1 MTKAVGAI
9 VGAATLMA
17 GLIVSPGAAMS
28 AEPAASKRTPKTAS
42 VSLSDYKNDKNLLVD
57 YDFNDLQADATGIY
71 TANGVTATINGKAA
85 TGTGSD
91 GSTAARLSSGFWLG
105 DIQSEDGSSPLK
117 GRHAIAISYDSK
129 PDASGNT
136 GWSLYAARDAATPSY
151 GREHYIGFLDKTDGI
166 TFERYNNNDGG
177 RHGAN
182 VSGDS
187 KADWKHVDVVVTD
200 ESTSMYIDGTLAQT
214 VEAKAEHDLTSIL
227 GESGGILQI
236 GKANWGAE
244 YFSGLIDNL
253 KVYDCADVAAKA
265 ALDAAD
271 VPESA
276 TEDFTVPISS
286 NGMSITWTS
295 SSEAVAINAKT
306 GKATVTR
313 PAADKADVKVTL
325 TAKLGDDDTAAR
337 TFTVTVPRQRNDQ
350 EKSQADLDDVTIDS
364 ADDVR
369 SNITV
374 PTKGTN
380 GSIIEWSVKS
390 GAASIADKDEE
401 NVSNGTFRTVTVK
414 RPAAGAKASTVV
426 LTAKATLG
434 ESVATKE
441 FTLKVQ
447 PMPSS
452 NAKDEAYVWAF
463 FTGEG
468 VGGEKISLAASKGN
482 NALDWNTLNNGTPLI
497 TSTKGE
503 KGLRDPFIMKSKD
516 GDKFYM
522 LATDLKISGRAN
534 ANGLG
539 NLSGFAGSQVNGSL
553 YIEVWE
559 STDLV
564 NWGKQRHVKVSSNYA
579 GNTWAPEAYWDSE
592 IGKYVVYWASNLY
605 DTGNS
610 TDRKALTYNRMM
622 ITTTDDFVNFSKPQ
636 VWIDSQRGN
645 GTDGKGSIDVTMQK
659 VGDTY
664 YRIYKDEASMTLRQE
679 KSTNALATVKG
690 DYPTASG
697 ATDSWTE
704 VGTKIGDGQSNGYG
718 GTFSAGE
725 GPSLFRANDGDVNGY
740 RYYLFADQPN
750 YHGGPNHYVP
760 MATTDISD
768 ASKWQ
773 VVGDKMPESQMPL
786 NSDNGRP
793 RHGTVLGVTR
803 AEYQAIL
810 EAYEPSI
817 AVRTVNALESQT
829 TPGTAPTLPKTA
841 HLTMAD
847 GTQKDVAVEWDEVK
861 AGSYAKPGTFTV
873 KGVAQDD
880 SRMPVEVTVT
890 VSETSSDVASY
901 DGGTLKVSTEGTV
914 VFAEPDAVRGY
925 SRRAL
930 LTAPKAGTVGMTDDG
945 VRYDALAA
953 AAGTYKFV
961 VRYASKDGSL
971 ADVTY
976 TANVVKDLADATHQR
991 ASAHDPSIVKEG
1003 DTYYVFGSHRA
1014 WLRSKDLKNWESFE
1028 NNLSTDYAEILAEPW
1043 AAWSSQNDNANT
1055 DISGN
1060 MWAPD
1065 VVWNKTMN
1073 KWCMYLSLNG
1083 GGRNNV
1089 QKSMI
1094 VLLTADHL
1102 DGDWTYV
1109 APVVYSGFR
1118 DSDVAATDIGSGEGK
1133 VDGVLDADGKVPARY
1148 LSLDDRGVNA
1158 IDADVQTDDDGS
1170 MWLSYGSWFGGI
1182 WMMKLDPATGLRD
1195 YATTY
1200 GTVKN
1205 ESDVYYGRKI
1215 AGGANNSGEGASYV
1229 KRGDYWYLFVSM
1241 GQLGVDGGYQIREFR
1256 SKNLTG
1262 PYVDQNGNS
1271 ARYGTVIAGSSGSGM
1286 NKLVNRGL
1294 KVLGSASYNGI
1305 AEIRAAQGG
1314 NEVYIDDDGSIYN
1327 VYHTRFV
1334 DRQRNETATGSDNE
1348 LRVQQMVVSPD
1359 GWLVSTPYEYS
1370 GAFRQKSSYTVDEV
1384 SGSYQIVVNDPTR
1397 TYATN
1402 TEQVSDESARLADA
1416 GIVHAAN
1423 IDLAS
1428 DGSVS
1433 GQAQGTWSLDG
1444 NTVTLHITASTV
1456 GNNASGMMGDYALTV
1471 CEQPNE
1477 VGGYALT
1484 LAGVGGNVFTS
1495 AGSDVQSAAGKTSV
1509 FAAKQTAWP
1518 ANEDP
1523 DDPSGPNDPSQPS
1536 NDANGNGSNA
1546 QANTESKKESA
1557 ARTLTSTG
1565 SAVAGLAV
1573 AALLLAAAGT
1583 LTAIRRRR
1591 RG

>member
-1 MTKAVGAI
+1 MHKTRMTKAVGAI

-28 AEPAASKRTPKTAS
+28 AEPAASKRTPKTTS

-374 PTKGTN
+374 PTKGAN

-390 GAASIADKDEE
+390 GDASIADKDEE

-773 VVGDKMPESQMPL
+773 VVGDKMPEANFPT
-786 NSDNGRP
+786 NSDGGKP
-793 RHGTVLGVTR
+793 RHGTVLPVTR
-803 AEYQAIL
+803 AQYQKVL
-810 EAYEPSI
+810 EAYAPGI
-817 AVRTVNALESQT
+817 AVKSVDAMNAAT
-829 TPGTAPTLPKTA
+829 KTGVAPTLPKTA

-880 SRMPVEVTVT
+880 SRMPVEVVVTVGADIAEGEAEAKSDAANITLNGGETDVRTSLTLPTAGTNGSTIAWESDSDLITTSDKDGVKAGYLSKRPAKDTKVTLTATVKNGDATVTREFTLTIKAEVKKGKTTDYLFAHFTGSEGSATDEQMYFATSKNGLTWHDTRDAGDPVLTSNVGESGVRDPYLVRSPEGDKFYLIATDLSIYHRGGWGKDNPAVNYNGSLNLVVWESTDLVNWSTPYLTDVASRIPAGNGKTQAAMAWAPEALWDEQAKQYIVYWATTSSADEQSGGTADPTNMYYSTTRDFRTFTDPVKWIDWKESVIDTTMIKADDGYYYRVSAKDKLPVERTKNPYATTVSARPEDSKDANPETDWQFVGNFGDLVGNAGWTGASLEGPELFRYNDDDVLAKDGKSMKYGLMWDQFASGKGYLPFYSADLGSTDTADWAQASEVNFGALKKRHGTILPITAAEYQAVMKAFNKKTVDRVPATSVTIDGRGTIDLGVGDTATLNVKIEPADSTDDITWSSSDGTVASVDAEGVVTGLKTGTAVITVKVGDATATVT
-890 VSETSSDVASY
+890 VTVKGNGSDNGNNGATGGENGGTGGENGNAGGTGNGGQERPNNPSAPSGTGGQGDDGGKTPAGDNRSGGETRSLSKTGVAVASI
-901 DGGTLKVSTEGTV
+901 
-914 VFAEPDAVRGY
+914 
-925 SRRAL
+925 
-930 LTAPKAGTVGMTDDG
+930 VG
-945 VRYDALAA
+945 V
-953 AAGTYKFV
+953 
-961 VRYASKDGSL
+961 
-971 ADVTY
+971 
-976 TANVVKDLADATHQR
+976 
-991 ASAHDPSIVKEG
+991 
-1003 DTYYVFGSHRA
+1003 
-1014 WLRSKDLKNWESFE
+1014 
-1028 NNLSTDYAEILAEPW
+1028 
-1043 AAWSSQNDNANT
+1043 
-1055 DISGN
+1055 
-1060 MWAPD
+1060 
-1065 VVWNKTMN
+1065 
-1073 KWCMYLSLNG
+1073 
-1083 GGRNNV
+1083 
-1089 QKSMI
+1089 I
-1094 VLLTADHL
+1094 VLL
-1102 DGDWTYV
+1102 
-1109 APVVYSGFR
+1109 
-1118 DSDVAATDIGSGEGK
+1118 
-1133 VDGVLDADGKVPARY
+1133 
-1148 LSLDDRGVNA
+1148 
-1158 IDADVQTDDDGS
+1158 
-1170 MWLSYGSWFGGI
+1170 
-1182 WMMKLDPATGLRD
+1182 
-1195 YATTY
+1195 
-1200 GTVKN
+1200 
-1205 ESDVYYGRKI
+1205 
-1215 AGGANNSGEGASYV
+1215 
-1229 KRGDYWYLFVSM
+1229 
-1241 GQLGVDGGYQIREFR
+1241 
-1256 SKNLTG
+1256 
-1262 PYVDQNGNS
+1262 
-1271 ARYGTVIAGSSGSGM
+1271 
-1286 NKLVNRGL
+1286 
-1294 KVLGSASYNGI
+1294 
-1305 AEIRAAQGG
+1305 
-1314 NEVYIDDDGSIYN
+1314 
-1327 VYHTRFV
+1327 
-1334 DRQRNETATGSDNE
+1334 
-1348 LRVQQMVVSPD
+1348 
-1359 GWLVSTPYEYS
+1359 
-1370 GAFRQKSSYTVDEV
+1370 
-1384 SGSYQIVVNDPTR
+1384 
-1397 TYATN
+1397 
-1402 TEQVSDESARLADA
+1402 
-1416 GIVHAAN
+1416 
-1423 IDLAS
+1423 
-1428 DGSVS
+1428 
-1433 GQAQGTWSLDG
+1433 
-1444 NTVTLHITASTV
+1444 
-1456 GNNASGMMGDYALTV
+1456 
-1471 CEQPNE
+1471 
-1477 VGGYALT
+1477 
-1484 LAGVGGNVFTS
+1484 
-1495 AGSDVQSAAGKTSV
+1495 
-1509 FAAKQTAWP
+1509 
-1518 ANEDP
+1518 
-1523 DDPSGPNDPSQPS
+1523 
-1536 NDANGNGSNA
+1536 
-1546 QANTESKKESA
+1546 
-1557 ARTLTSTG
+1557 
-1565 SAVAGLAV
+1565 AVAGTALAMW
-1573 AALLLAAAGT
+1573 
-1583 LTAIRRRR
+1583 RRRLS
-1591 RG
+1591 

>member
-1 MTKAVGAI
+1 MHKTRMTKAVGAI

-28 AEPAASKRTPKTAS
+28 AEPAASKRTTKTTS

-374 PTKGTN
+374 PTKGAN

-390 GAASIADKDEE
+390 GDASIADKDEE

-880 SRMPVEVTVT
+880 SRMPVEVVVTVGADIAEGEAEAKSDAANITLNGGETDVRTSLTLPTAGTNGSTIAWKSDSDLITTSDKDGVKAGYLSKRPAKDTKVTLTATVKNGDATVTREFTLTIKAEVKKGKTTDYLFAHFTGSEGSATDEQMYFATSKNGLTWHDTRDAGDPVLTSNVGESGVRDPYLVRSPEGDKFYLIATDLSIYHRGGWGKDNPAVNYNGSLNLVVWESTDLVNWSTPYLTDVASRIPAGNGKTQAAMAWAPEALWDEQAKQYIVYWATTSSADEQSGGTADPTNMYYSTTRDFRTFTDPVKWIDWKESVIDTTMIKADDGYYYRVSAKDKLPVERTKNPYATTVSARPEDSKDANPETDWQFVGNFGDLVGNAGWTGASLEGPELFRYNDDDVLAKDGKSMKYGLMWDQFASGKGYLPFYSADLGSTDTADWAQASEVNFGALKKRHGTILPITAAEYQAVMKAFNKKTVDRVPATSVTIDGRGTIDLGVGDTATLNVKIEPADSTDDITWSSSDGTVASVDAEGVVTGLKTGTAVITVKVGDATATVT
-890 VSETSSDVASY
+890 VTVKGNGSDNGNNGATGGENGGTGGENGNAGGTGNGGQERPNNPSAPSGTGGQGDDGGKTPAGDNRSGGETRSLSKTGVAVASI
-901 DGGTLKVSTEGTV
+901 
-914 VFAEPDAVRGY
+914 
-925 SRRAL
+925 
-930 LTAPKAGTVGMTDDG
+930 VG
-945 VRYDALAA
+945 V
-953 AAGTYKFV
+953 
-961 VRYASKDGSL
+961 
-971 ADVTY
+971 
-976 TANVVKDLADATHQR
+976 
-991 ASAHDPSIVKEG
+991 
-1003 DTYYVFGSHRA
+1003 
-1014 WLRSKDLKNWESFE
+1014 
-1028 NNLSTDYAEILAEPW
+1028 
-1043 AAWSSQNDNANT
+1043 
-1055 DISGN
+1055 
-1060 MWAPD
+1060 
-1065 VVWNKTMN
+1065 
-1073 KWCMYLSLNG
+1073 
-1083 GGRNNV
+1083 
-1089 QKSMI
+1089 I
-1094 VLLTADHL
+1094 VLL
-1102 DGDWTYV
+1102 
-1109 APVVYSGFR
+1109 
-1118 DSDVAATDIGSGEGK
+1118 
-1133 VDGVLDADGKVPARY
+1133 
-1148 LSLDDRGVNA
+1148 
-1158 IDADVQTDDDGS
+1158 
-1170 MWLSYGSWFGGI
+1170 
-1182 WMMKLDPATGLRD
+1182 
-1195 YATTY
+1195 
-1200 GTVKN
+1200 
-1205 ESDVYYGRKI
+1205 
-1215 AGGANNSGEGASYV
+1215 
-1229 KRGDYWYLFVSM
+1229 
-1241 GQLGVDGGYQIREFR
+1241 
-1256 SKNLTG
+1256 
-1262 PYVDQNGNS
+1262 
-1271 ARYGTVIAGSSGSGM
+1271 
-1286 NKLVNRGL
+1286 
-1294 KVLGSASYNGI
+1294 
-1305 AEIRAAQGG
+1305 
-1314 NEVYIDDDGSIYN
+1314 
-1327 VYHTRFV
+1327 
-1334 DRQRNETATGSDNE
+1334 
-1348 LRVQQMVVSPD
+1348 
-1359 GWLVSTPYEYS
+1359 
-1370 GAFRQKSSYTVDEV
+1370 
-1384 SGSYQIVVNDPTR
+1384 
-1397 TYATN
+1397 
-1402 TEQVSDESARLADA
+1402 
-1416 GIVHAAN
+1416 
-1423 IDLAS
+1423 
-1428 DGSVS
+1428 
-1433 GQAQGTWSLDG
+1433 
-1444 NTVTLHITASTV
+1444 
-1456 GNNASGMMGDYALTV
+1456 
-1471 CEQPNE
+1471 
-1477 VGGYALT
+1477 
-1484 LAGVGGNVFTS
+1484 
-1495 AGSDVQSAAGKTSV
+1495 
-1509 FAAKQTAWP
+1509 
-1518 ANEDP
+1518 
-1523 DDPSGPNDPSQPS
+1523 
-1536 NDANGNGSNA
+1536 
-1546 QANTESKKESA
+1546 
-1557 ARTLTSTG
+1557 
-1565 SAVAGLAV
+1565 AVAGTALAMW
-1573 AALLLAAAGT
+1573 
-1583 LTAIRRRR
+1583 RRRLS
-1591 RG
+1591 

>member
-1 MTKAVGAI
+1 MHKTRMTKAVGAI

-880 SRMPVEVTVT
+880 SRMPVEVVVTVGADIAEGEAEAKSDAANITLNGGETDVRTSLTLPTAGTNGSTIAWESDSDLITTSDKDGVKAGYLSKRPAKDTKVTLTATVKNGDATVTREFTLTIKAEVKKGKTTDYLFAHFTGSEGSATDEQMYFATSKNGLTWHDTRDAGDPVLTSNVGESGVRDPYLVRSPEGDKFYLIATDLSIYHRGGWGKDNPAVNYNGSLNLVVWESTDLVNWSTPYLTDVASRIPAGNGKTQAAMAWAPEALWDEQAKQYIVYWATTSSADEQSGGTADPTNMYYSTTRDFRTFTDPVKWIDWKESVIDTTMIKADDGYYYRVSAKDKLPVERTKNPYATTVSARPEDSKDANPETDWQFVGNFGDLVGNAGWTGASLEGPELFRYNDDDVLAKDGKSMKYGLMWDQFASGKGYLPFYSADLGSTDTADWAQASEVNFGALKKRHGTILPITAAEYQAVMKAFNKKTVDRVPATSVTIDGRGTIDLGVGDTATLNVKIEPADSTDDITWSSSDGTVASVDAEGVVTGLKTGTAVITVKVGDATATVT
-890 VSETSSDVASY
+890 VTVKGNGSDNGNNGATGGENGGTGGENGNAGGTGNGGQERPNNPSAPSGTGGQGDDGGKTPAGDNRSGGETRSLSKTGVAVASI
-901 DGGTLKVSTEGTV
+901 
-914 VFAEPDAVRGY
+914 
-925 SRRAL
+925 
-930 LTAPKAGTVGMTDDG
+930 VG
-945 VRYDALAA
+945 V
-953 AAGTYKFV
+953 
-961 VRYASKDGSL
+961 
-971 ADVTY
+971 
-976 TANVVKDLADATHQR
+976 
-991 ASAHDPSIVKEG
+991 
-1003 DTYYVFGSHRA
+1003 
-1014 WLRSKDLKNWESFE
+1014 
-1028 NNLSTDYAEILAEPW
+1028 
-1043 AAWSSQNDNANT
+1043 
-1055 DISGN
+1055 
-1060 MWAPD
+1060 
-1065 VVWNKTMN
+1065 
-1073 KWCMYLSLNG
+1073 
-1083 GGRNNV
+1083 
-1089 QKSMI
+1089 I
-1094 VLLTADHL
+1094 VLL
-1102 DGDWTYV
+1102 
-1109 APVVYSGFR
+1109 
-1118 DSDVAATDIGSGEGK
+1118 
-1133 VDGVLDADGKVPARY
+1133 
-1148 LSLDDRGVNA
+1148 
-1158 IDADVQTDDDGS
+1158 
-1170 MWLSYGSWFGGI
+1170 
-1182 WMMKLDPATGLRD
+1182 
-1195 YATTY
+1195 
-1200 GTVKN
+1200 
-1205 ESDVYYGRKI
+1205 
-1215 AGGANNSGEGASYV
+1215 
-1229 KRGDYWYLFVSM
+1229 
-1241 GQLGVDGGYQIREFR
+1241 
-1256 SKNLTG
+1256 
-1262 PYVDQNGNS
+1262 
-1271 ARYGTVIAGSSGSGM
+1271 
-1286 NKLVNRGL
+1286 
-1294 KVLGSASYNGI
+1294 
-1305 AEIRAAQGG
+1305 
-1314 NEVYIDDDGSIYN
+1314 
-1327 VYHTRFV
+1327 
-1334 DRQRNETATGSDNE
+1334 
-1348 LRVQQMVVSPD
+1348 
-1359 GWLVSTPYEYS
+1359 
-1370 GAFRQKSSYTVDEV
+1370 
-1384 SGSYQIVVNDPTR
+1384 
-1397 TYATN
+1397 
-1402 TEQVSDESARLADA
+1402 
-1416 GIVHAAN
+1416 
-1423 IDLAS
+1423 
-1428 DGSVS
+1428 
-1433 GQAQGTWSLDG
+1433 
-1444 NTVTLHITASTV
+1444 
-1456 GNNASGMMGDYALTV
+1456 
-1471 CEQPNE
+1471 
-1477 VGGYALT
+1477 
-1484 LAGVGGNVFTS
+1484 
-1495 AGSDVQSAAGKTSV
+1495 
-1509 FAAKQTAWP
+1509 
-1518 ANEDP
+1518 
-1523 DDPSGPNDPSQPS
+1523 
-1536 NDANGNGSNA
+1536 
-1546 QANTESKKESA
+1546 
-1557 ARTLTSTG
+1557 
-1565 SAVAGLAV
+1565 AVAGTALAMW
-1573 AALLLAAAGT
+1573 
-1583 LTAIRRRR
+1583 RRRLS
-1591 RG
+1591 

>member
-1 MTKAVGAI
+1 MHKTRMTKAVGAI

-28 AEPAASKRTPKTAS
+28 AEPAASKRTAKTTS

-374 PTKGTN
+374 PTKGAN

-390 GAASIADKDEE
+390 GDASIADKDEE
-401 NVSNGTFRTVTVK
+401 NVSNGTFRTVTVR

-773 VVGDKMPESQMPL
+773 VVGDKMPEANFPT
-786 NSDNGRP
+786 NSDGGKP
-793 RHGTVLGVTR
+793 RHGTVLPVTR
-803 AEYQAIL
+803 AQYQKVL
-810 EAYEPSI
+810 EAYAPGI
-817 AVRTVNALESQT
+817 AVKSVDAMNAAT
-829 TPGTAPTLPKTA
+829 KTGVAPTLPKTA

-880 SRMPVEVTVT
+880 SRMPVEVVVTVGADIAEGEAEAKSDAANITLNGGETDVRTSLTLPTAGTNGSTIAWKSDSDLITTSDKDGVKAGYLSKRPAKDTKVTLTATVKNGDATVTREFTLTIKAEVKKGKTTDYLFAHFTGSEGSATDEQMYFATSKNGLTWHDTRDAGDPVLTSNVGESGVRDPYLVRSPEGDKFYLIATDLSIYHRGGWGKDNPAVNYNGSLNLVVWESTDLVNWSTPYLTDVASRIPAGNGKTQAAMAWAPEALWDEQAKQYIVYWATTSSADEQSGGTADPTNMYYSTTRDFRTFTDPVKWIDWKESVIDTTMIKADDGYYYRVSAKDKLPVERTKNPYATTVSARPEDSKDANPETDWQFVGNFGDLVGNAGWTGASLEGPELFRYNDDDVLAKDGKSMKYGLMWDQFASGKGYLPFYSADLGSTDTADWAQASEVNFGALKKRHGTILPITAAEYQAVMKAFNKKTVDRVPATSVTIDGRGTIDLGVGDTATLNVKIEPADSTDDITWSSSDGTVASVDAEGVVTGLKTGTAVITVKVGDATATVT
-890 VSETSSDVASY
+890 VTVKGNGSDNGNNGATGGENGGTGGENGNAGGTGNGGQERPNNPSAPSGTGGQGDDGGKTPAGDNRSGGETRSLSKTGVAVASI
-901 DGGTLKVSTEGTV
+901 
-914 VFAEPDAVRGY
+914 
-925 SRRAL
+925 
-930 LTAPKAGTVGMTDDG
+930 VG
-945 VRYDALAA
+945 V
-953 AAGTYKFV
+953 
-961 VRYASKDGSL
+961 
-971 ADVTY
+971 
-976 TANVVKDLADATHQR
+976 
-991 ASAHDPSIVKEG
+991 
-1003 DTYYVFGSHRA
+1003 
-1014 WLRSKDLKNWESFE
+1014 
-1028 NNLSTDYAEILAEPW
+1028 
-1043 AAWSSQNDNANT
+1043 
-1055 DISGN
+1055 
-1060 MWAPD
+1060 
-1065 VVWNKTMN
+1065 
-1073 KWCMYLSLNG
+1073 
-1083 GGRNNV
+1083 
-1089 QKSMI
+1089 I
-1094 VLLTADHL
+1094 VLL
-1102 DGDWTYV
+1102 
-1109 APVVYSGFR
+1109 
-1118 DSDVAATDIGSGEGK
+1118 
-1133 VDGVLDADGKVPARY
+1133 
-1148 LSLDDRGVNA
+1148 
-1158 IDADVQTDDDGS
+1158 
-1170 MWLSYGSWFGGI
+1170 
-1182 WMMKLDPATGLRD
+1182 
-1195 YATTY
+1195 
-1200 GTVKN
+1200 
-1205 ESDVYYGRKI
+1205 
-1215 AGGANNSGEGASYV
+1215 
-1229 KRGDYWYLFVSM
+1229 
-1241 GQLGVDGGYQIREFR
+1241 
-1256 SKNLTG
+1256 
-1262 PYVDQNGNS
+1262 
-1271 ARYGTVIAGSSGSGM
+1271 
-1286 NKLVNRGL
+1286 
-1294 KVLGSASYNGI
+1294 
-1305 AEIRAAQGG
+1305 
-1314 NEVYIDDDGSIYN
+1314 
-1327 VYHTRFV
+1327 
-1334 DRQRNETATGSDNE
+1334 
-1348 LRVQQMVVSPD
+1348 
-1359 GWLVSTPYEYS
+1359 
-1370 GAFRQKSSYTVDEV
+1370 
-1384 SGSYQIVVNDPTR
+1384 
-1397 TYATN
+1397 
-1402 TEQVSDESARLADA
+1402 
-1416 GIVHAAN
+1416 
-1423 IDLAS
+1423 
-1428 DGSVS
+1428 
-1433 GQAQGTWSLDG
+1433 
-1444 NTVTLHITASTV
+1444 
-1456 GNNASGMMGDYALTV
+1456 
-1471 CEQPNE
+1471 
-1477 VGGYALT
+1477 
-1484 LAGVGGNVFTS
+1484 
-1495 AGSDVQSAAGKTSV
+1495 
-1509 FAAKQTAWP
+1509 
-1518 ANEDP
+1518 
-1523 DDPSGPNDPSQPS
+1523 
-1536 NDANGNGSNA
+1536 
-1546 QANTESKKESA
+1546 
-1557 ARTLTSTG
+1557 
-1565 SAVAGLAV
+1565 AVAGTALAMW
-1573 AALLLAAAGT
+1573 
-1583 LTAIRRRR
+1583 RRRLS
-1591 RG
+1591 

>member
-1 MTKAVGAI
+1 MHKTRMTKAVGAI

-28 AEPAASKRTPKTAS
+28 AEPAASKRTTKTTS

-773 VVGDKMPESQMPL
+773 VVGDKMPEANFPT
-786 NSDNGRP
+786 NSDGGKP
-793 RHGTVLGVTR
+793 RHGTVLPVTR
-803 AEYQAIL
+803 AQYQKVL
-810 EAYEPSI
+810 EAYAPGI
-817 AVRTVNALESQT
+817 AVKSVDAMNAAT
-829 TPGTAPTLPKTA
+829 KTGVAPTLPKTA

-880 SRMPVEVTVT
+880 SRMPVEVVVTVGADIAEGEAEAKSDAANITLNGGETDVRTSLTLPTAGTNGSTIAWKSDSDLITTSDKDGVKAGYLSKRPAKDTKVTLTATVKNGDATVTREFTLTIKAEVKKGKTTDYLFAHFTGSEGSATDEQMYFATSKNGLTWHDTRDAGDPVLTSNVGESGVRDPYLVRSPEGDKFYLIATDLSIYHRGGWGKDNPAVNYNGSLNLVVWESTDLVNWSTPYLTDVASRIPAGNGKTQAAMAWAPEALWDEQAKQYIVYWATTSSADEQSGGTADPTNMYYSTTRDFRTFTDPVKWIDWKESVIDTTMIKADDGYYYRVSAKDKLPVERTKNPYATTVSARPEDSKDANPETDWQFVGNFGDLVGNAGWTGASLEGPELFRYNDDDVLAKDGKSMKYGLMWDQFASGKGYLPFYSADLGSTDTADWAQASEVNFGALKKRHGTILPITAAEYQAVMKAFNKKTVDRVPATSVTIDGRGTIDLGVGDTATLNVKIEPADSTDDITWSSSDGTVASVDAEGVVTGLKTGTAVITVKVGDATATVT
-890 VSETSSDVASY
+890 VTVKGNGSDNGNNGATGGENGGTGGENGNAGGTGNGGQERPNNPSAPSGTGGQGDDGGKTPAGDNRSGGETRSLSKTGVAVASI
-901 DGGTLKVSTEGTV
+901 
-914 VFAEPDAVRGY
+914 
-925 SRRAL
+925 
-930 LTAPKAGTVGMTDDG
+930 VG
-945 VRYDALAA
+945 V
-953 AAGTYKFV
+953 
-961 VRYASKDGSL
+961 
-971 ADVTY
+971 
-976 TANVVKDLADATHQR
+976 
-991 ASAHDPSIVKEG
+991 
-1003 DTYYVFGSHRA
+1003 
-1014 WLRSKDLKNWESFE
+1014 
-1028 NNLSTDYAEILAEPW
+1028 
-1043 AAWSSQNDNANT
+1043 
-1055 DISGN
+1055 
-1060 MWAPD
+1060 
-1065 VVWNKTMN
+1065 
-1073 KWCMYLSLNG
+1073 
-1083 GGRNNV
+1083 
-1089 QKSMI
+1089 I
-1094 VLLTADHL
+1094 VLL
-1102 DGDWTYV
+1102 
-1109 APVVYSGFR
+1109 
-1118 DSDVAATDIGSGEGK
+1118 
-1133 VDGVLDADGKVPARY
+1133 
-1148 LSLDDRGVNA
+1148 
-1158 IDADVQTDDDGS
+1158 
-1170 MWLSYGSWFGGI
+1170 
-1182 WMMKLDPATGLRD
+1182 
-1195 YATTY
+1195 
-1200 GTVKN
+1200 
-1205 ESDVYYGRKI
+1205 
-1215 AGGANNSGEGASYV
+1215 
-1229 KRGDYWYLFVSM
+1229 
-1241 GQLGVDGGYQIREFR
+1241 
-1256 SKNLTG
+1256 
-1262 PYVDQNGNS
+1262 
-1271 ARYGTVIAGSSGSGM
+1271 
-1286 NKLVNRGL
+1286 
-1294 KVLGSASYNGI
+1294 
-1305 AEIRAAQGG
+1305 
-1314 NEVYIDDDGSIYN
+1314 
-1327 VYHTRFV
+1327 
-1334 DRQRNETATGSDNE
+1334 
-1348 LRVQQMVVSPD
+1348 
-1359 GWLVSTPYEYS
+1359 
-1370 GAFRQKSSYTVDEV
+1370 
-1384 SGSYQIVVNDPTR
+1384 
-1397 TYATN
+1397 
-1402 TEQVSDESARLADA
+1402 
-1416 GIVHAAN
+1416 
-1423 IDLAS
+1423 
-1428 DGSVS
+1428 
-1433 GQAQGTWSLDG
+1433 
-1444 NTVTLHITASTV
+1444 
-1456 GNNASGMMGDYALTV
+1456 
-1471 CEQPNE
+1471 
-1477 VGGYALT
+1477 
-1484 LAGVGGNVFTS
+1484 
-1495 AGSDVQSAAGKTSV
+1495 
-1509 FAAKQTAWP
+1509 
-1518 ANEDP
+1518 
-1523 DDPSGPNDPSQPS
+1523 
-1536 NDANGNGSNA
+1536 
-1546 QANTESKKESA
+1546 
-1557 ARTLTSTG
+1557 
-1565 SAVAGLAV
+1565 AVAGTALAMW
-1573 AALLLAAAGT
+1573 
-1583 LTAIRRRR
+1583 RRRLS
-1591 RG
+1591 

>member
-1 MTKAVGAI
+1 MHKTRMTKAVGAI

-28 AEPAASKRTPKTAS
+28 AEPAASKRTAKTAS
-42 VSLSDYKNDKNLLVD
+42 VSLNDYKNDKNLLVD

-880 SRMPVEVTVT
+880 SRMPVEVVVTVGADIAEGEAEAKSDAANITLNGGETDVRTSLTLPTAGTNGSTIAWKSDSDLITTSDKDGVKAGYLSKRPAKDTKVTLTATVKNGDATVTREFTLTIKAEVKKGKTTDYLFAHFTGSEGSATDEQMYFATSKNGLTWHDTRDAGDPVLTSNVGESGVRDPYLVRSPEGDKFYLIATDLSIYHRGGWGKDNPAVNYNGSLNLVVWESTDLVNWSTPYLTDVASRIPAGNGKTQAAMAWAPEALWDEQAKQYIVYWATTSSADEQSGGTADPTNMYYSTTRDFRTFTDPVKWIDWKESVIDTTMIKADDGYYYRVSAKDKLPVERTKNPYATTVSARPEDSKDANPETDWQFVGNFGDLVGNAGWTGASLEGPELFRYNDDDVLAKDGKSMKYGLMWDQFASGKGYLPFYSADLGSTDTADWAQASEVNFGALKKRHGTILPITAAEYQAVMKAFNKKTVDCVPATSVTIDGRGTIDLGVGDTATLNVKIEPADSTDDITWSSSDGTVASVDAEGVVTGLKTGTAVITVKVGDATATVT
-890 VSETSSDVASY
+890 VTVKGNGSDNGNNGATGGENGGTGGENGNAGGTGNGGQERPNNPSAPSGTGGQGDDGGKTPAGDNRSGGETRSLSKTGVAVASI
-901 DGGTLKVSTEGTV
+901 
-914 VFAEPDAVRGY
+914 
-925 SRRAL
+925 
-930 LTAPKAGTVGMTDDG
+930 VG
-945 VRYDALAA
+945 V
-953 AAGTYKFV
+953 
-961 VRYASKDGSL
+961 
-971 ADVTY
+971 
-976 TANVVKDLADATHQR
+976 
-991 ASAHDPSIVKEG
+991 
-1003 DTYYVFGSHRA
+1003 
-1014 WLRSKDLKNWESFE
+1014 
-1028 NNLSTDYAEILAEPW
+1028 
-1043 AAWSSQNDNANT
+1043 
-1055 DISGN
+1055 
-1060 MWAPD
+1060 
-1065 VVWNKTMN
+1065 
-1073 KWCMYLSLNG
+1073 
-1083 GGRNNV
+1083 
-1089 QKSMI
+1089 I
-1094 VLLTADHL
+1094 VLL
-1102 DGDWTYV
+1102 
-1109 APVVYSGFR
+1109 
-1118 DSDVAATDIGSGEGK
+1118 
-1133 VDGVLDADGKVPARY
+1133 
-1148 LSLDDRGVNA
+1148 
-1158 IDADVQTDDDGS
+1158 
-1170 MWLSYGSWFGGI
+1170 
-1182 WMMKLDPATGLRD
+1182 
-1195 YATTY
+1195 
-1200 GTVKN
+1200 
-1205 ESDVYYGRKI
+1205 
-1215 AGGANNSGEGASYV
+1215 
-1229 KRGDYWYLFVSM
+1229 
-1241 GQLGVDGGYQIREFR
+1241 
-1256 SKNLTG
+1256 
-1262 PYVDQNGNS
+1262 
-1271 ARYGTVIAGSSGSGM
+1271 
-1286 NKLVNRGL
+1286 
-1294 KVLGSASYNGI
+1294 
-1305 AEIRAAQGG
+1305 
-1314 NEVYIDDDGSIYN
+1314 
-1327 VYHTRFV
+1327 
-1334 DRQRNETATGSDNE
+1334 
-1348 LRVQQMVVSPD
+1348 
-1359 GWLVSTPYEYS
+1359 
-1370 GAFRQKSSYTVDEV
+1370 
-1384 SGSYQIVVNDPTR
+1384 
-1397 TYATN
+1397 
-1402 TEQVSDESARLADA
+1402 
-1416 GIVHAAN
+1416 
-1423 IDLAS
+1423 
-1428 DGSVS
+1428 
-1433 GQAQGTWSLDG
+1433 
-1444 NTVTLHITASTV
+1444 
-1456 GNNASGMMGDYALTV
+1456 
-1471 CEQPNE
+1471 
-1477 VGGYALT
+1477 
-1484 LAGVGGNVFTS
+1484 
-1495 AGSDVQSAAGKTSV
+1495 
-1509 FAAKQTAWP
+1509 
-1518 ANEDP
+1518 
-1523 DDPSGPNDPSQPS
+1523 
-1536 NDANGNGSNA
+1536 
-1546 QANTESKKESA
+1546 
-1557 ARTLTSTG
+1557 
-1565 SAVAGLAV
+1565 AVAGTALAMW
-1573 AALLLAAAGT
+1573 
-1583 LTAIRRRR
+1583 RRRLS
-1591 RG
+1591 

>member
-1 MTKAVGAI
+1 MHKTRMTKAVGAI

-28 AEPAASKRTPKTAS
+28 AEPAASKRTPKTTS

-374 PTKGTN
+374 PTKGAN

-390 GAASIADKDEE
+390 GDASIADKDEE

-773 VVGDKMPESQMPL
+773 VVGDKMPEANFPT
-786 NSDNGRP
+786 NSDGGKP
-793 RHGTVLGVTR
+793 RHGTVLPVTR
-803 AEYQAIL
+803 AQYQKVL
-810 EAYEPSI
+810 EAYAPGI
-817 AVRTVNALESQT
+817 AVKSVDAMNAAT
-829 TPGTAPTLPKTA
+829 KTGVAPTLPKTA

-880 SRMPVEVTVT
+880 SRMPVEVVVTVGADIAEGEAEAKSDAANITLNGGETDVRTSLTLPTAGTNGSTIAWKSDSDLITTSDKDGVKAGYLSKRPAKDTKVTLTATVKNGDATVTREFTLTIKAEVKKGKTTDYLFAHFTGSEGSATDEQMYFATSKNGLTWHDTRDAGDPVLTSNVGESGVRDPYLVRSPEGDKFYLIATDLSIYHRGGWGKDNPAVNYNGSLNLVVWESTDLVNWSTPYLTDVASRIPAGNGKTQAAMAWAPEALWDEQAKQYIVYWATTSSADEQSGGTADPTNMYYSTTRDFRTFTDPVKWIDWKESVIDTTMIKADDGYYYRVSAKDKLPVERTKNPYATTVSARPEDSKDANPETDWQFVGNFGDLVGNAGWTGASLEGPELFRYNDDDVLAKDGKSMKYGLMWDQFASGKGYLPFYSADLGSTDTADWAQASEVNFGALKKRHGTILPITAAEYQAVMKAFNKKTVDRVPATSVTIDGRGTIDLGVGDTATLNVKIEPADSTDDITWSSSDGTVASVDAEGVVTGLKTGTAVITVKVGDATATVT
-890 VSETSSDVASY
+890 VTVKGNGSDNGNNGATGGENGGTGGENGNAGGTGNGGQERPNNPSAPSGTGGQGDDGGKTPAGDNRSGGETRSLSKTGVAVASI
-901 DGGTLKVSTEGTV
+901 
-914 VFAEPDAVRGY
+914 
-925 SRRAL
+925 
-930 LTAPKAGTVGMTDDG
+930 VG
-945 VRYDALAA
+945 V
-953 AAGTYKFV
+953 
-961 VRYASKDGSL
+961 
-971 ADVTY
+971 
-976 TANVVKDLADATHQR
+976 
-991 ASAHDPSIVKEG
+991 
-1003 DTYYVFGSHRA
+1003 
-1014 WLRSKDLKNWESFE
+1014 
-1028 NNLSTDYAEILAEPW
+1028 
-1043 AAWSSQNDNANT
+1043 
-1055 DISGN
+1055 
-1060 MWAPD
+1060 
-1065 VVWNKTMN
+1065 
-1073 KWCMYLSLNG
+1073 
-1083 GGRNNV
+1083 
-1089 QKSMI
+1089 I
-1094 VLLTADHL
+1094 VLL
-1102 DGDWTYV
+1102 
-1109 APVVYSGFR
+1109 
-1118 DSDVAATDIGSGEGK
+1118 
-1133 VDGVLDADGKVPARY
+1133 
-1148 LSLDDRGVNA
+1148 
-1158 IDADVQTDDDGS
+1158 
-1170 MWLSYGSWFGGI
+1170 
-1182 WMMKLDPATGLRD
+1182 
-1195 YATTY
+1195 
-1200 GTVKN
+1200 
-1205 ESDVYYGRKI
+1205 
-1215 AGGANNSGEGASYV
+1215 
-1229 KRGDYWYLFVSM
+1229 
-1241 GQLGVDGGYQIREFR
+1241 
-1256 SKNLTG
+1256 
-1262 PYVDQNGNS
+1262 
-1271 ARYGTVIAGSSGSGM
+1271 
-1286 NKLVNRGL
+1286 
-1294 KVLGSASYNGI
+1294 
-1305 AEIRAAQGG
+1305 
-1314 NEVYIDDDGSIYN
+1314 
-1327 VYHTRFV
+1327 
-1334 DRQRNETATGSDNE
+1334 
-1348 LRVQQMVVSPD
+1348 
-1359 GWLVSTPYEYS
+1359 
-1370 GAFRQKSSYTVDEV
+1370 
-1384 SGSYQIVVNDPTR
+1384 
-1397 TYATN
+1397 
-1402 TEQVSDESARLADA
+1402 
-1416 GIVHAAN
+1416 
-1423 IDLAS
+1423 
-1428 DGSVS
+1428 
-1433 GQAQGTWSLDG
+1433 
-1444 NTVTLHITASTV
+1444 
-1456 GNNASGMMGDYALTV
+1456 
-1471 CEQPNE
+1471 
-1477 VGGYALT
+1477 
-1484 LAGVGGNVFTS
+1484 
-1495 AGSDVQSAAGKTSV
+1495 
-1509 FAAKQTAWP
+1509 
-1518 ANEDP
+1518 
-1523 DDPSGPNDPSQPS
+1523 
-1536 NDANGNGSNA
+1536 
-1546 QANTESKKESA
+1546 
-1557 ARTLTSTG
+1557 
-1565 SAVAGLAV
+1565 AVAGTALAMW
-1573 AALLLAAAGT
+1573 
-1583 LTAIRRRR
+1583 RRRLS
-1591 RG
+1591 

>member
-1 MTKAVGAI
+1 MHKTRMTKAVGAI

-374 PTKGTN
+374 PTKGAN

-390 GAASIADKDEE
+390 GDASIADKDEE

-773 VVGDKMPESQMPL
+773 VVGDKMPEANFPT
-786 NSDNGRP
+786 NSDGGKP
-793 RHGTVLGVTR
+793 RHGTVLPVTR
-803 AEYQAIL
+803 AQYQKVL
-810 EAYEPSI
+810 EAYAPGI
-817 AVRTVNALESQT
+817 AVKSVDAMNAAT
-829 TPGTAPTLPKTA
+829 KTGVAPTLPKTA

-880 SRMPVEVTVT
+880 SRMPVEVVVTVGADIAEGEAEAKSDAANITLNGGETDVRTSLTLPTAGTNGSTIAWKSDSDLITTSDKDGVKAGYLSKRPAKDTKVTLTATVKNGDATVTREFTLTIKAEVKKGKTTDYLFAHFTGSEGSATDEQMYFATSKNGLTWHDTRDAGDPVLTSNVGESGVRDPYLVRSPEGDKFYLIATDLSIYHRGGWGKDNPAVNYNGSLNLVVWESTDLVNWSTPYLTDVASRIPAGNGKTQAAMAWAPEALWDEQAKQYIVYWATTSSADEQSGGTADPTNMYYSTTRDFRTFTDPVKWIDWKESVIDTTMIKADDGYYYRVSAKDKLPVERTKNPYATTVSARPEDSKDANPETDWQFVGNFGDLVGNAGWTGASLEGPELFRYNDDDVLAKDGKSMKYGLMWDQFASGKGYLPFYSADLGSTDTADWAQASEVNFGALKKRHGTILPITAAEYQAVMKAFNKKTVDCVPATSVTIDGRGTIDLGVGDTATLNVKIEPADSTDDITWSSSDGTVASVDAEGVVTGLKTGTAVITVKVGDATATVT
-890 VSETSSDVASY
+890 VTVKGNGSDNGNNGATGGENGGTGGENGNAGGTGNGGQERPNNPSAPSGTGGQGDDGGKTPAGDNRSGGETRSLSKTGVAVASI
-901 DGGTLKVSTEGTV
+901 
-914 VFAEPDAVRGY
+914 
-925 SRRAL
+925 
-930 LTAPKAGTVGMTDDG
+930 VG
-945 VRYDALAA
+945 V
-953 AAGTYKFV
+953 
-961 VRYASKDGSL
+961 
-971 ADVTY
+971 
-976 TANVVKDLADATHQR
+976 
-991 ASAHDPSIVKEG
+991 
-1003 DTYYVFGSHRA
+1003 
-1014 WLRSKDLKNWESFE
+1014 
-1028 NNLSTDYAEILAEPW
+1028 
-1043 AAWSSQNDNANT
+1043 
-1055 DISGN
+1055 
-1060 MWAPD
+1060 
-1065 VVWNKTMN
+1065 
-1073 KWCMYLSLNG
+1073 
-1083 GGRNNV
+1083 
-1089 QKSMI
+1089 I
-1094 VLLTADHL
+1094 VLL
-1102 DGDWTYV
+1102 
-1109 APVVYSGFR
+1109 
-1118 DSDVAATDIGSGEGK
+1118 
-1133 VDGVLDADGKVPARY
+1133 
-1148 LSLDDRGVNA
+1148 
-1158 IDADVQTDDDGS
+1158 
-1170 MWLSYGSWFGGI
+1170 
-1182 WMMKLDPATGLRD
+1182 
-1195 YATTY
+1195 
-1200 GTVKN
+1200 
-1205 ESDVYYGRKI
+1205 
-1215 AGGANNSGEGASYV
+1215 
-1229 KRGDYWYLFVSM
+1229 
-1241 GQLGVDGGYQIREFR
+1241 
-1256 SKNLTG
+1256 
-1262 PYVDQNGNS
+1262 
-1271 ARYGTVIAGSSGSGM
+1271 
-1286 NKLVNRGL
+1286 
-1294 KVLGSASYNGI
+1294 
-1305 AEIRAAQGG
+1305 
-1314 NEVYIDDDGSIYN
+1314 
-1327 VYHTRFV
+1327 
-1334 DRQRNETATGSDNE
+1334 
-1348 LRVQQMVVSPD
+1348 
-1359 GWLVSTPYEYS
+1359 
-1370 GAFRQKSSYTVDEV
+1370 
-1384 SGSYQIVVNDPTR
+1384 
-1397 TYATN
+1397 
-1402 TEQVSDESARLADA
+1402 
-1416 GIVHAAN
+1416 
-1423 IDLAS
+1423 
-1428 DGSVS
+1428 
-1433 GQAQGTWSLDG
+1433 
-1444 NTVTLHITASTV
+1444 
-1456 GNNASGMMGDYALTV
+1456 
-1471 CEQPNE
+1471 
-1477 VGGYALT
+1477 
-1484 LAGVGGNVFTS
+1484 
-1495 AGSDVQSAAGKTSV
+1495 
-1509 FAAKQTAWP
+1509 
-1518 ANEDP
+1518 
-1523 DDPSGPNDPSQPS
+1523 
-1536 NDANGNGSNA
+1536 
-1546 QANTESKKESA
+1546 
-1557 ARTLTSTG
+1557 
-1565 SAVAGLAV
+1565 AVAGTALAMW
-1573 AALLLAAAGT
+1573 
-1583 LTAIRRRR
+1583 RRRLS
-1591 RG
+1591 

>member
-1 MTKAVGAI
+1 MHKTRMTKAVGAI

-28 AEPAASKRTPKTAS
+28 AEPAASKRTAKTTS

-374 PTKGTN
+374 PTKGAN

-390 GAASIADKDEE
+390 GDASIADKDEE

-773 VVGDKMPESQMPL
+773 VVGDKMPEANFPT
-786 NSDNGRP
+786 NSDGGKP
-793 RHGTVLGVTR
+793 RHGTVLPVTR
-803 AEYQAIL
+803 AQYQKVL
-810 EAYEPSI
+810 EAYAPGI
-817 AVRTVNALESQT
+817 AVKSVDAMNAAT
-829 TPGTAPTLPKTA
+829 KTGVAPTLPKTA

-880 SRMPVEVTVT
+880 SRMPVEVVVTVGADIAEGEAEAKSDAANITLNGGETDVRTSLTLPTAGTNGSTIAWKSDSDLITTSDKDGVKAGYLSKRPAKDTKVTLTATVKNGDATVTREFTLTIKAEVKKGKTTDYLFAHFTGSEGSATDEQMYFATSKNGLTWHDTRDAGDPVLTSNVGESGVRDPYLVRSPEGDKFYLIATDLSIYHRGGWGKDNPAVNYNGSLNLVVWESTDLVNWSTPYLTDVASRIPAGNGKTQAAMAWAPEALWDEQAKQYIVYWATTSSADEQSGGTADPTNMYYSTTRDFRTFTDPVKWIDWKESVIDTTMIKADDGYYYRVSAKDKLPVERTKNPYATTVSARPEDSKDANPETDWQFVGNFGDLVGNAGWTGASLEGPELFRYNDDDVLAKDGKSMKYGLMWDQFASGKGYLPFYSADLGSTDTADWAQASEVNFGALKKRHGTILPITAAEYQAVMKAFNKKTVDRVPATSVTIDGRGTIDLGVGDTATLNVKIEPADSTDDITWSSSDGTVASVDAEGVVTGLKTGTAVITVKVGDATATVT
-890 VSETSSDVASY
+890 VTVKGNGSDNGNNGATGGENGGTGGENGNAGGTGNGGQERPNNPSAPSGTGGQGDDGGKTPAGDNRSGGETRSLSKTGVAVASI
-901 DGGTLKVSTEGTV
+901 
-914 VFAEPDAVRGY
+914 
-925 SRRAL
+925 
-930 LTAPKAGTVGMTDDG
+930 VG
-945 VRYDALAA
+945 V
-953 AAGTYKFV
+953 
-961 VRYASKDGSL
+961 
-971 ADVTY
+971 
-976 TANVVKDLADATHQR
+976 
-991 ASAHDPSIVKEG
+991 
-1003 DTYYVFGSHRA
+1003 
-1014 WLRSKDLKNWESFE
+1014 
-1028 NNLSTDYAEILAEPW
+1028 
-1043 AAWSSQNDNANT
+1043 
-1055 DISGN
+1055 
-1060 MWAPD
+1060 
-1065 VVWNKTMN
+1065 
-1073 KWCMYLSLNG
+1073 
-1083 GGRNNV
+1083 
-1089 QKSMI
+1089 I
-1094 VLLTADHL
+1094 VLL
-1102 DGDWTYV
+1102 
-1109 APVVYSGFR
+1109 
-1118 DSDVAATDIGSGEGK
+1118 
-1133 VDGVLDADGKVPARY
+1133 
-1148 LSLDDRGVNA
+1148 
-1158 IDADVQTDDDGS
+1158 
-1170 MWLSYGSWFGGI
+1170 
-1182 WMMKLDPATGLRD
+1182 
-1195 YATTY
+1195 
-1200 GTVKN
+1200 
-1205 ESDVYYGRKI
+1205 
-1215 AGGANNSGEGASYV
+1215 
-1229 KRGDYWYLFVSM
+1229 
-1241 GQLGVDGGYQIREFR
+1241 
-1256 SKNLTG
+1256 
-1262 PYVDQNGNS
+1262 
-1271 ARYGTVIAGSSGSGM
+1271 
-1286 NKLVNRGL
+1286 
-1294 KVLGSASYNGI
+1294 
-1305 AEIRAAQGG
+1305 
-1314 NEVYIDDDGSIYN
+1314 
-1327 VYHTRFV
+1327 
-1334 DRQRNETATGSDNE
+1334 
-1348 LRVQQMVVSPD
+1348 
-1359 GWLVSTPYEYS
+1359 
-1370 GAFRQKSSYTVDEV
+1370 
-1384 SGSYQIVVNDPTR
+1384 
-1397 TYATN
+1397 
-1402 TEQVSDESARLADA
+1402 
-1416 GIVHAAN
+1416 
-1423 IDLAS
+1423 
-1428 DGSVS
+1428 
-1433 GQAQGTWSLDG
+1433 
-1444 NTVTLHITASTV
+1444 
-1456 GNNASGMMGDYALTV
+1456 
-1471 CEQPNE
+1471 
-1477 VGGYALT
+1477 
-1484 LAGVGGNVFTS
+1484 
-1495 AGSDVQSAAGKTSV
+1495 
-1509 FAAKQTAWP
+1509 
-1518 ANEDP
+1518 
-1523 DDPSGPNDPSQPS
+1523 
-1536 NDANGNGSNA
+1536 
-1546 QANTESKKESA
+1546 
-1557 ARTLTSTG
+1557 
-1565 SAVAGLAV
+1565 AVAGTALAMW
-1573 AALLLAAAGT
+1573 
-1583 LTAIRRRR
+1583 RRRLS
-1591 RG
+1591 

>member
-1 MTKAVGAI
+1 MHKTRMTKAVGAI

-390 GAASIADKDEE
+390 GDASIADKDEE

-773 VVGDKMPESQMPL
+773 VVGDKMPEANFPT
-786 NSDNGRP
+786 NSDGGKP
-793 RHGTVLGVTR
+793 RHGTVLPVTR
-803 AEYQAIL
+803 AQYQKVL
-810 EAYEPSI
+810 EAYAPGI
-817 AVRTVNALESQT
+817 AVKSVDAMNAAT
-829 TPGTAPTLPKTA
+829 KTGVAPTLPKTA

-880 SRMPVEVTVT
+880 SRMPVEVVVTVGADIAEGEAEAKSDAANITLNGGETDVRTSLTLPTAGTNGSTIAWKSDSDLITTSDKDGVKAGYLSKRPAKDTKVTLTATVKNGDATVTREFTLTIKAEVKKGKTTDYLFAHFTGSEGSATDEQMYFATSKNGLTWHDTRDAGDPVLTSNVGESGVRDPYLVRSPEGDKFYLIATDLSIYHRGGWGKDNPAVNYNGSLNLVVWESTDLVNWSTPYLTDVASRIPAGNGKTQAAMAWAPEALWDEQAKQYIVYWATTSSADEQSGGTADPTNMYYSTTRDFRTFTDPVKWIDWKESVIDTTMIKADDGYYYRVSAKDKLPVERTKNPYATTVSARPEDSKDANPETDWQFVGNFGDLVGNAGWTGASLEGPELFRYNDDDVLAKDGKSMKYGLMWDQFASGKGYLPFYSADLGSTDTADWAQASEVNFGALKKRHGTILPITAAEYQAVMKAFNKKTVDRVPATSVTIDGRGTIDLGVGDTATLNVKIEPADSTDDITWSSSDGTVASVDAEGVVTGLKTGTAVITVKVGDATATVT
-890 VSETSSDVASY
+890 VTVKGNGSDNGNNGATGGENGGTGGENGNAGGTGNGGQERPNNPSAPSGTGGQGDDGGKTPAGDNRSGGETRSLSKTGVAVASI
-901 DGGTLKVSTEGTV
+901 
-914 VFAEPDAVRGY
+914 
-925 SRRAL
+925 
-930 LTAPKAGTVGMTDDG
+930 VG
-945 VRYDALAA
+945 V
-953 AAGTYKFV
+953 
-961 VRYASKDGSL
+961 
-971 ADVTY
+971 
-976 TANVVKDLADATHQR
+976 
-991 ASAHDPSIVKEG
+991 
-1003 DTYYVFGSHRA
+1003 
-1014 WLRSKDLKNWESFE
+1014 
-1028 NNLSTDYAEILAEPW
+1028 
-1043 AAWSSQNDNANT
+1043 
-1055 DISGN
+1055 
-1060 MWAPD
+1060 
-1065 VVWNKTMN
+1065 
-1073 KWCMYLSLNG
+1073 
-1083 GGRNNV
+1083 
-1089 QKSMI
+1089 I
-1094 VLLTADHL
+1094 VLL
-1102 DGDWTYV
+1102 
-1109 APVVYSGFR
+1109 
-1118 DSDVAATDIGSGEGK
+1118 
-1133 VDGVLDADGKVPARY
+1133 
-1148 LSLDDRGVNA
+1148 
-1158 IDADVQTDDDGS
+1158 
-1170 MWLSYGSWFGGI
+1170 
-1182 WMMKLDPATGLRD
+1182 
-1195 YATTY
+1195 
-1200 GTVKN
+1200 
-1205 ESDVYYGRKI
+1205 
-1215 AGGANNSGEGASYV
+1215 
-1229 KRGDYWYLFVSM
+1229 
-1241 GQLGVDGGYQIREFR
+1241 
-1256 SKNLTG
+1256 
-1262 PYVDQNGNS
+1262 
-1271 ARYGTVIAGSSGSGM
+1271 
-1286 NKLVNRGL
+1286 
-1294 KVLGSASYNGI
+1294 
-1305 AEIRAAQGG
+1305 
-1314 NEVYIDDDGSIYN
+1314 
-1327 VYHTRFV
+1327 
-1334 DRQRNETATGSDNE
+1334 
-1348 LRVQQMVVSPD
+1348 
-1359 GWLVSTPYEYS
+1359 
-1370 GAFRQKSSYTVDEV
+1370 
-1384 SGSYQIVVNDPTR
+1384 
-1397 TYATN
+1397 
-1402 TEQVSDESARLADA
+1402 
-1416 GIVHAAN
+1416 
-1423 IDLAS
+1423 
-1428 DGSVS
+1428 
-1433 GQAQGTWSLDG
+1433 
-1444 NTVTLHITASTV
+1444 
-1456 GNNASGMMGDYALTV
+1456 
-1471 CEQPNE
+1471 
-1477 VGGYALT
+1477 
-1484 LAGVGGNVFTS
+1484 
-1495 AGSDVQSAAGKTSV
+1495 
-1509 FAAKQTAWP
+1509 
-1518 ANEDP
+1518 
-1523 DDPSGPNDPSQPS
+1523 
-1536 NDANGNGSNA
+1536 
-1546 QANTESKKESA
+1546 
-1557 ARTLTSTG
+1557 
-1565 SAVAGLAV
+1565 AVAGTALAMW
-1573 AALLLAAAGT
+1573 
-1583 LTAIRRRR
+1583 RRRLS
-1591 RG
+1591 